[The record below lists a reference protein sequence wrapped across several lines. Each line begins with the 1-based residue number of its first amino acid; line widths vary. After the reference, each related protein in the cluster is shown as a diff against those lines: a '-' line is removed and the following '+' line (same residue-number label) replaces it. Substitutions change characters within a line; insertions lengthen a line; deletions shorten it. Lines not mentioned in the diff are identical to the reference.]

1 MIRTSSD
8 YKTGFGGQFGV
19 QTDRV
24 DKNAVGWEHNEKVGN
39 LQFVVEQ
46 EWLWLNNLLLDG
58 STMKRLAMDFKFL
71 RLWLNK
77 NAVGWVCNLRFF
89 VELKIFVSSL
99 SSMKAKARR
108 ATTRAGSWHR
118 QIQILKN
125 TEGLLRPKYKY
136 K

>member
-46 EWLWLNNLLLDG
+46 EWLWLNNVVGWEHNEKVGNLQFVEWLWFYTMLLDG
-58 STMKRLAMDFKFL
+58 STMKR
-71 RLWLNK
+71 
-77 NAVGWVCNLRFF
+77 VCN
-89 VELKIFVSSL
+89 EL
-99 SSMKAKARR
+99 
-108 ATTRAGSWHR
+108 
-118 QIQILKN
+118 
-125 TEGLLRPKYKY
+125 
-136 K
+136 